1 MDVLPFCD
9 PLPDPR
15 CVAAYR
21 GGLGRPIF
29 GDGGRDRGAPCD
41 RVAYSTAG
49 VGLCN
54 ARLSTKWPPPE
65 ISGSN
70 LHPVISL
77 THLAGPL
84 VADADRP
91 PQPRASKADA
101 GLLAGVLHHLE

>member
-1 MDVLPFCD
+1 MDVLLFCD

-21 GGLGRPIF
+21 GGSGRPVF

-41 RVAYSTAG
+41 RVAYSKPG
-49 VGLCN
+49 VGLRN

-91 PQPRASKADA
+91 LRPPSIQR
-101 GLLAGVLHHLE
+101 